1 MTEPIPVGVI
11 GAGGKL
17 GRAASD
23 WIEESQEFQLSA
35 IIKRGSSWSPLERV
49 VACLDVTRAGLG
61 ALHAERLLEM
71 GVRPVVGTSGVTSGE
86 LQALRDLA
94 SSNGL
99 GGAVVPNFSVGFLA
113 MARAAS
119 AAAGLLP
126 DVQIT
131 EAHRPEK
138 LDAPSG
144 TASKLCATQGV
155 PLEEVITLRMRGVT
169 AFHEYK
175 LWGSDDVVTIRHESH
190 GLLSFKEGLL
200 ASLRYACKSSA
211 LAYGLEEVMGGA
223 CIVSP

>member
-1 MTEPIPVGVI
+1 MI

-17 GRAASD
+17 GRAACD

-35 IIKRGSSWSPLERV
+35 TIQRGSSWSPLERV

-71 GVRPVVGTSGVTSGE
+71 GVRPVVGTSGVTPEE

-94 SSNGL
+94 SLKVL

-126 DVQIT
+126 DAQIT

-144 TASKLCATQGV
+144 TAAKLCATQGLH
-155 PLEEVITLRMRGVT
+155 LEGVITLRMRGVT

-175 LWGSDDVVTIRHESH
+175 LWGSDDVVTIRHESQ
-190 GLLSFKEGLL
+190 GLLSFREGLL
-200 ASLRYACKSSA
+200 ASLRYACQTST
-211 LAYGLEEVMGGA
+211 LAYGLEEVMGGS

>member
-1 MTEPIPVGVI
+1 MAVLP
-11 GAGGKL
+11 
-17 GRAASD
+17 
-23 WIEESQEFQLSA
+23 
-35 IIKRGSSWSPLERV
+35 
-49 VACLDVTRAGLG
+49 VACVARA
-61 ALHAERLLEM
+61 
-71 GVRPVVGTSGVTSGE
+71 TS
-86 LQALRDLA
+86 
-94 SSNGL
+94 
-99 GGAVVPNFSVGFLA
+99 
-113 MARAAS
+113 ARAAS

-126 DVQIT
+126 SVQVT

-155 PLEEVITLRMRGVT
+155 PLEGVITLRMRGVT

-175 LWGSDDVVTIRHESH
+175 LWGSDDVVTIRHESQ